1 MCHYGKKERR
11 MGVTMRNSAVIKK
24 SAIKESPSDRVF
36 LAIIYVMLIVIFLI
50 VAYPLIYIL
59 SASLSDPS
67 VVNSGEMWL
76 FPKEVTFEGYRKIL
90 SNQTIWRG
98 YTNTIIYT
106 VVGTTVNLLVTI
118 PAGYV
123 LSRKDFPLK
132 SFFTKMMVITM
143 FVSGGLI
150 PSYILV
156 NSMGLTNTMW
166 ALILP
171 GAASVYNIVVTRTF
185 FQTSI
190 PDELT
195 EAAVVDGAT
204 DFNIFFLIVLPLAKP
219 IIAVMTLFY
228 GVGHWN
234 QYFQALLYIDDR
246 SKYPL
251 QMVLREIL
259 VLQDLSSNPT
269 TMMSEETALFL
280 NQQQNLSAI
289 IKYGVMIVAT
299 LPIILVYPFLQKYF
313 VKGVMVGSIKG

>member
-1 MCHYGKKERR
+1 MS
-11 MGVTMRNSAVIKK
+11 NAAVIKK
-24 SAIKESPSDRVF
+24 STIKESKTDR
-36 LAIIYVMLIVIFLI
+36 IFLGFVYVLLIFALVI
-50 VAYPLIYIL
+50 VAYPLIYIA
-59 SASLSDPS
+59 SASISDPS

-76 FPKEVTFEGYRKIL
+76 LPKEITFEGYTTIL
-90 SNQTIWRG
+90 QNKDIWRG
-98 YTNTIIYT
+98 YFNTVIYT
-106 VVGTTVNLLVTI
+106 VVGTALNLFVTI

-132 SFFTKMMVITM
+132 GIFTKMMVITM
-143 FVSGGLI
+143 FISGGMI

-156 NSMGLTNTMW
+156 NNLGLTNSMW

-185 FQTSI
+185 FQSSI

-195 EAAVVDGAT
+195 EAAIMDGAT
-204 DFNIFFLIVLPLAKP
+204 NFKIFTAVILPLAKP
-219 IIAVMTLFY
+219 IVAVMALFY

-259 VLQDLSSNPT
+259 VLQDLSSNPS
-269 TMMSEETALFL
+269 TMMSEATAEYL

-299 LPIILVYPFLQKYF
+299 LPIIMVYPFLQKYF
-313 VKGVMVGSIKG
+313 VKGVMLGSLKG

>member
-1 MCHYGKKERR
+1 MS
-11 MGVTMRNSAVIKK
+11 NAAVIKK
-24 SAIKESPSDRVF
+24 STIKESKTDR
-36 LAIIYVMLIVIFLI
+36 IFLGFVYVLLIFALVI
-50 VAYPLIYIL
+50 VAYPLIYIA
-59 SASLSDPS
+59 SASISDPS

-76 FPKEVTFEGYRKIL
+76 LPKEITFKGYTTIL
-90 SNQTIWRG
+90 QNKDIWRG
-98 YTNTIIYT
+98 YFNTVIYT
-106 VVGTTVNLLVTI
+106 VVGTALNLFVTI

-132 SFFTKMMVITM
+132 GIFTKMMVITM
-143 FVSGGLI
+143 FISGGMI

-156 NSMGLTNTMW
+156 NNLGLTNTMW

-185 FQTSI
+185 FQSSI

-195 EAAVVDGAT
+195 EAAIMDGAT
-204 DFNIFFLIVLPLAKP
+204 NFKIFTAVILPLAKP
-219 IIAVMTLFY
+219 IVAVMALFY

-259 VLQDLSSNPT
+259 VLQDLSSNPS
-269 TMMSEETALFL
+269 TMMSEATAEYL

-299 LPIILVYPFLQKYF
+299 LPIIMVYPFLQKYF
-313 VKGVMVGSIKG
+313 VKGVMLGSLKG

>member
-1 MCHYGKKERR
+1 MSS
-11 MGVTMRNSAVIKK
+11 TAVIKK
-24 SAIKESPSDRVF
+24 SSIKESKTDR
-36 LAIIYVMLIVIFLI
+36 IFLFFVYAILVFAFVI
-50 VAYPLIYIL
+50 VAYPLIYIA
-59 SASLSDPS
+59 SASISDPS

-76 FPKEVTFEGYRKIL
+76 LPKEVTFEGYTTIL
-90 SNQTIWRG
+90 QNKAIWRG
-98 YTNTIIYT
+98 YFNTIIYT
-106 VVGTTVNLLVTI
+106 VVGTIVNLMVTI

-132 SFFTKMMVITM
+132 GLFTKMMVITM
-143 FVSGGLI
+143 FISGGMI
-150 PSYILV
+150 PSYILI
-156 NSMGLTNTMW
+156 NNLGLTNTMW

-185 FQTSI
+185 FQSTI
-190 PDELT
+190 PEELT
-195 EAAVVDGAT
+195 EAALMDGAT
-204 DFNIFFLIVLPLAKP
+204 TFNIFYAVVLPLSKP
-219 IIAVMTLFY
+219 IIAVMALFY

-259 VLQDLSSNPT
+259 VLQDLSSNPST
-269 TMMSEETALFL
+269 IMTEATAEYL

-299 LPIILVYPFLQKYF
+299 LPIIMVYPFLQKYF
-313 VKGVMVGSIKG
+313 VKGVMLGSLKG

>member
-1 MCHYGKKERR
+1 MS
-11 MGVTMRNSAVIKK
+11 NAAVIKK
-24 SAIKESPSDRVF
+24 STIKESKTDR
-36 LAIIYVMLIVIFLI
+36 IFLGFVYVLLIFALVI
-50 VAYPLIYIL
+50 VAYPLIYIA
-59 SASLSDPS
+59 SASISDPS

-76 FPKEVTFEGYRKIL
+76 LPKEITFEGYTTIL
-90 SNQTIWRG
+90 QNKDIWRG
-98 YTNTIIYT
+98 YFNTVIYT
-106 VVGTTVNLLVTI
+106 VVGTALNLFVTI

-132 SFFTKMMVITM
+132 GIFTKMMVITM
-143 FVSGGLI
+143 FISGGMI

-156 NSMGLTNTMW
+156 NNLGLTNTMW

-185 FQTSI
+185 FQSSI

-195 EAAVVDGAT
+195 EAAIMDGAT
-204 DFNIFFLIVLPLAKP
+204 NFKIFTAVILPLAKP
-219 IIAVMTLFY
+219 IVAVMALFY

-259 VLQDLSSNPT
+259 VLQDLSSNPS
-269 TMMSEETALFL
+269 TMMSEATAEYL

-299 LPIILVYPFLQKYF
+299 LPIIMVYPFLQKYF
-313 VKGVMVGSIKG
+313 VKGVMLGSLKG

>member
-1 MCHYGKKERR
+1 MS
-11 MGVTMRNSAVIKK
+11 NAAVIKK
-24 SAIKESPSDRVF
+24 STIKDSKTDR
-36 LAIIYVMLIVIFLI
+36 IFLGFVYVLLIFALVI
-50 VAYPLIYIL
+50 VAYPLIYIA
-59 SASLSDPS
+59 SASISDPS

-76 FPKEVTFEGYRKIL
+76 LPKEITFEGYTTIL
-90 SNQTIWRG
+90 QNKDIWRG
-98 YTNTIIYT
+98 YFNTVIYT
-106 VVGTTVNLLVTI
+106 VVGTALNLFVTI

-132 SFFTKMMVITM
+132 GIFTKMMVITM
-143 FVSGGLI
+143 FISGGMI

-156 NSMGLTNTMW
+156 NNLGLTNTMW

-185 FQTSI
+185 FQSSI

-195 EAAVVDGAT
+195 EAAIMDGAT
-204 DFNIFFLIVLPLAKP
+204 NFKIFTAVILPLAKP
-219 IIAVMTLFY
+219 IVAVMALFY

-259 VLQDLSSNPT
+259 VLQDLSSNPS
-269 TMMSEETALFL
+269 TMMSEATAEYL

-299 LPIILVYPFLQKYF
+299 LPIIMVYPFLQKYF
-313 VKGVMVGSIKG
+313 VKGVMLGSLKG

>member
-1 MCHYGKKERR
+1 MS
-11 MGVTMRNSAVIKK
+11 NAAVIKK
-24 SAIKESPSDRVF
+24 STIKESKTDR
-36 LAIIYVMLIVIFLI
+36 IFLGFVYLLLIFALVI
-50 VAYPLIYIL
+50 VAYPLIYIA
-59 SASLSDPS
+59 SASISDPS

-76 FPKEVTFEGYRKIL
+76 LPKEITFEGYTTIL
-90 SNQTIWRG
+90 QNKDIWRG
-98 YTNTIIYT
+98 YFNTVIYT
-106 VVGTTVNLLVTI
+106 VVGTALNLFVTI

-132 SFFTKMMVITM
+132 GIFTKMMVITM
-143 FVSGGLI
+143 FISGGMI

-156 NSMGLTNTMW
+156 NNLGLTNTMW

-185 FQTSI
+185 FQSSI

-195 EAAVVDGAT
+195 EAAIMDGAT
-204 DFNIFFLIVLPLAKP
+204 NFKIFTAVILPLAKP
-219 IIAVMTLFY
+219 IVAVMALFY

-259 VLQDLSSNPT
+259 VLQDLSSNPS
-269 TMMSEETALFL
+269 TMMSEATAEYL

-299 LPIILVYPFLQKYF
+299 LPIIMVYPFLQKYF
-313 VKGVMVGSIKG
+313 VKGVMLGSLKG